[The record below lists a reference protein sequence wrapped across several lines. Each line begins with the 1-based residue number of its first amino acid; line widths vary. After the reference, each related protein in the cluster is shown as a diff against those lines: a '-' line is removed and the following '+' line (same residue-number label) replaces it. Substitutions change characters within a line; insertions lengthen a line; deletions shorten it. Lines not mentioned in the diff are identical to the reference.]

1 MNLFHVDIFDEG
13 WLKSMTHATIKLI
26 WLSMV
31 QTSSLMTSHDVG
43 ITAVSARIFAFRSL
57 NFSVQAI
64 FSESQRECDGIL
76 CDFTWFV
83 ELEMTWCDLY
93 DVTWCQLKLEC
104 LSRSKNR
111 SVIGS
116 LTVTQ
121 TPSIRIKT
129 SLIESKHQRSSQ
141 NPLIGWNFDQ
151 WELGSSE
158 TLFTGSKIDEPR
170 LFMWLSSWPNLT
182 FYGVYRVY
190 MRIVVCLVH

>member
-1 MNLFHVDIFDEG
+1 MCQKYDSCYHQID
-13 WLKSMTHATIKLI
+13 LI
-26 WLSMV
+26 VNGS
-31 QTSSLMTSHDVG
+31 DV
-43 ITAVSARIFAFRSL
+43 II
-57 NFSVQAI
+57 
-64 FSESQRECDGIL
+64 D
-76 CDFTWFV
+76 
-83 ELEMTWCDLY
+83 
-93 DVTWCQLKLEC
+93 DVTRCWDYRRERPNFRVPFAQFLCASHLVRVTKRMWWNFMWLYLIRWTLNDLMWP
-104 LSRSKNR
+104 LSCHVMSIEVWMSLAKNR

-190 MRIVVCLVH
+190 MRIVFCLVH